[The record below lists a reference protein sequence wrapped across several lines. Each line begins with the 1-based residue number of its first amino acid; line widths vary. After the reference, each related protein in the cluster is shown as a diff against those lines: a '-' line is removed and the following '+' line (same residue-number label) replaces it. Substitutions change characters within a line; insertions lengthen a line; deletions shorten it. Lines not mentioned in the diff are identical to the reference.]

1 MTKEERELFLNFVDG
16 KRKYD
21 RTKNFV
27 VKKVSKSKGRYK
39 NAIYVY
45 SMCGLEDKREFPYP
59 FIKEMKTNRFYT
71 INEIINFYKENEKW
85 REGIKIMNIK
95 NITKSTN
102 QVNMTL
108 EKDELVM
115 LCNVMYRAKEAGV
128 DEIKSELF
136 HKVYAD
142 LIMVTNLCQY
152 GHVDDFAFNLI
163 MDERKYAGLKKF
175 KRLEERLEE
184 EQKHDIVNEIKE
196 GCA

>member
-1 MTKEERELFLNFVDG
+1 MVQTNRRNMTKEEREIFLNFVDG

-21 RTKNFV
+21 RSKNLV

-39 NAIYVY
+39 NAVYVY
-45 SMCGLEDKREFPYP
+45 SMCGLEDKRE
-59 FIKEMKTNRFYT
+59 
-71 INEIINFYKENEKW
+71 
-85 REGIKIMNIK
+85 GIKTMNIK

-128 DEIKSELF
+128 DEIKSALF
-136 HKVYAD
+136 HKLYAD

>member
-27 VKKVSKSKGRYK
+27 VKKVSNSKGRYK

-128 DEIKSELF
+128 DEIKSALF
-136 HKVYAD
+136 HKLYAD
-142 LIMVTNLCQY
+142 LIMVSNLCQY

-163 MDERKYAGLKKF
+163 MNEREYIKA
-175 KRLEERLEE
+175 
-184 EQKHDIVNEIKE
+184 IKE
-196 GCA
+196 CK

>member
-1 MTKEERELFLNFVDG
+1 
-16 KRKYD
+16 
-21 RTKNFV
+21 
-27 VKKVSKSKGRYK
+27 
-39 NAIYVY
+39 
-45 SMCGLEDKREFPYP
+45 
-59 FIKEMKTNRFYT
+59 
-71 INEIINFYKENEKW
+71 
-85 REGIKIMNIK
+85 MNIK

-115 LCNVMYRAKEAGV
+115 LCNVMYFAEIAGL
-128 DEIKSELF
+128 DETKRKIF

-175 KRLEERLEE
+175 KRLEEKLEE

-196 GCA
+196 GCI

>member
-1 MTKEERELFLNFVDG
+1 
-16 KRKYD
+16 
-21 RTKNFV
+21 
-27 VKKVSKSKGRYK
+27 
-39 NAIYVY
+39 
-45 SMCGLEDKREFPYP
+45 
-59 FIKEMKTNRFYT
+59 
-71 INEIINFYKENEKW
+71 
-85 REGIKIMNIK
+85 MNIK

-115 LCNVMYRAKEAGV
+115 LCNVMYHAKITIS
-128 DEIKSELF
+128 DETKRELF
-136 HKVYAD
+136 HKLYAD

-163 MDERKYAGLKKF
+163 MDEREYAGLKKF

-184 EQKHDIVNEIKE
+184 EQNHDIVNEIKE

>member
-1 MTKEERELFLNFVDG
+1 MTKEEREIFLNFVDG

-21 RTKNFV
+21 RSKNLV

-39 NAIYVY
+39 NAVYVY

-85 REGIKIMNIK
+85 REGIKTMNIK

-128 DEIKSELF
+128 DEIKS
-136 HKVYAD
+136 A
-142 LIMVTNLCQY
+142 LIVLNKCK
-152 GHVDDFAFNLI
+152 I
-163 MDERKYAGLKKF
+163 RK
-175 KRLEERLEE
+175 R
-184 EQKHDIVNEIKE
+184 
-196 GCA
+196 

>member
-1 MTKEERELFLNFVDG
+1 
-16 KRKYD
+16 
-21 RTKNFV
+21 
-27 VKKVSKSKGRYK
+27 
-39 NAIYVY
+39 
-45 SMCGLEDKREFPYP
+45 
-59 FIKEMKTNRFYT
+59 
-71 INEIINFYKENEKW
+71 
-85 REGIKIMNIK
+85 MNIK

-115 LCNVMYRAKEAGV
+115 LCNVMYRAKEDGV
-128 DEIKSELF
+128 DEIKSALF
-136 HKVYAD
+136 HKLYAD

-163 MDERKYAGLKKF
+163 MDEREYAGLKKF

>member
-1 MTKEERELFLNFVDG
+1 MTKEEREIFLNFVDG

-21 RTKNFV
+21 RSKNLV

-39 NAIYVY
+39 NAVYVY

-85 REGIKIMNIK
+85 REGIKTMNIK

-128 DEIKSELF
+128 DEIKSALF

>member
-1 MTKEERELFLNFVDG
+1 MTKEEREIFLNFVDG

-21 RTKNFV
+21 RSKNLV

-39 NAIYVY
+39 NAVYVY

-85 REGIKIMNIK
+85 REGIKTMNIK

-128 DEIKSELF
+128 DEIKSALF
-136 HKVYAD
+136 HKLYAD

>member
-27 VKKVSKSKGRYK
+27 VKKVSRSKGRYK
-39 NAIYVY
+39 NAVYVY

-128 DEIKSELF
+128 DEIKSALF
-136 HKVYAD
+136 HKLYAD
-142 LIMVTNLCQY
+142 LIMVSNLCQY

-175 KRLEERLEE
+175 KRLEEKLEE

-196 GCA
+196 GCI

>member
-1 MTKEERELFLNFVDG
+1 MTKEEMELFLNFVDG

-39 NAIYVY
+39 NAVYVY

-85 REGIKIMNIK
+85 KEEIKIMNIK

-115 LCNVMYRAKEAGV
+115 LCNVMYHAKITIS
-128 DEIKSELF
+128 DETKRELF
-136 HKVYAD
+136 HKLYAD

-163 MDERKYAGLKKF
+163 MQERKDVKAIRECK
-175 KRLEERLEE
+175 
-184 EQKHDIVNEIKE
+184 
-196 GCA
+196 

>member
-1 MTKEERELFLNFVDG
+1 MTKEEREIFLNFVDG

-21 RTKNFV
+21 RSKNLV

-39 NAIYVY
+39 NAVYVY
-45 SMCGLEDKREFPYP
+45 SMCGLEDKRE
-59 FIKEMKTNRFYT
+59 
-71 INEIINFYKENEKW
+71 
-85 REGIKIMNIK
+85 GIKTMNIK

-128 DEIKSELF
+128 DEIKSALF
-136 HKVYAD
+136 HKLYAD

>member
-16 KRKYD
+16 KRKYN
-21 RTKNFV
+21 RSKNFV
-27 VKKVSKSKGRYK
+27 VKKVSKSKGRHK

-115 LCNVMYRAKEAGV
+115 LCNVMYRAEEAGV
-128 DEIKSELF
+128 DEIKSALF
-136 HKVYAD
+136 HKLYAD

-152 GHVDDFAFNLI
+152 GHVDDFTFNLI

-184 EQKHDIVNEIKE
+184 KQKHDIVNEIKE